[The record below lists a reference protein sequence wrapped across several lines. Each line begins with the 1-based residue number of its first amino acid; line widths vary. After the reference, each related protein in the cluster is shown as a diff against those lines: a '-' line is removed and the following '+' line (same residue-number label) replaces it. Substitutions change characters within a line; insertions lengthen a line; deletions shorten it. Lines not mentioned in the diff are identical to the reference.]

1 MLSAGQKLRAIRDH
15 LGLTMRDVENASLRV
30 AERHRNEEFSIPPSR
45 LSDIETKGIIPSI
58 YRIYSLAVI
67 YRHDPREILSLYG
80 VDFNHMASDLGL
92 SIPPKSHLSSAF
104 QSLSAVQVPVKLD
117 PSFDLRKTANLGR
130 MVEKWGLV
138 PLAYLS
144 HFANYEFTY
153 GYIGSEDFTMYPLLQ
168 PGTFVQVDESKNKVA
183 EGVWRSEYERP
194 IYFVET
200 REGHACCWCALKRDT
215 LVLQPHPL
223 SPVPLR
229 VLKHPQ
235 EAEVIGQVVG
245 MAMRLGDWHHAESIP
260 ELKGRTALN

>member
-30 AERHRNEEFSIPPSR
+30 AERHRNEEFAIPPSR

-80 VDFNHMASDLGL
+80 VDYNHMASDLGL

-130 MVEKWGLV
+130 MVEKWG
-138 PLAYLS
+138 S
-144 HFANYEFTY
+144 C
-153 GYIGSEDFTMYPLLQ
+153 PLL
-168 PGTFVQVDESKNKVA
+168 T
-183 EGVWRSEYERP
+183 
-194 IYFVET
+194 
-200 REGHACCWCALKRDT
+200 
-215 LVLQPHPL
+215 
-223 SPVPLR
+223 
-229 VLKHPQ
+229 
-235 EAEVIGQVVG
+235 
-245 MAMRLGDWHHAESIP
+245 
-260 ELKGRTALN
+260 